1 MFVVHI
7 KEPSRSQMKQH
18 CSGKGFRIVE
28 GTTPI
33 TITSPEAIKKI
44 NNAFRKGKGYTITP
58 NEFQEEGLQ
67 RRFLVLKKNWK

>member
-28 GTTPI
+28 GDYPV
-33 TITSPEAIKKI
+33 TITSPDAIKKI
-44 NNAFRKGKGYTITP
+44 KSSFR
-58 NEFQEEGLQ
+58 
-67 RRFLVLKKNWK
+67 